1 MFAHF
6 CGIFLSSTG
15 YFIIYCM
22 VMRNKPRVY
31 NRAILPG
38 IVSGLMWGVADMAWF
53 VANDALS
60 ETISF
65 PIITTVSC
73 VI

>member
-1 MFAHF
+1 
-6 CGIFLSSTG
+6 
-15 YFIIYCM
+15 M